1 MIYDYLKGEI
11 MINTIYRLVSPK
23 LFEGIY
29 DEVPDLKNHVIVRPT
44 HLSICQAD
52 QRYYQGNRDP
62 ETLDKKLPMALI
74 HEGIGKVVKDN
85 TGTFENN
92 DYVVMI
98 PNTPVES
105 DEVIAENYL
114 RSSKFRASGFDGFMQ
129 DYVISS
135 PERLVKLP
143 KNINKEVTSFTELVS
158 VSVHAINRFSSIS
171 HKRKNKIGVWGDG
184 NVGYITSLLL
194 KIFYPKSE
202 IITFGVHDEKLSLL
216 SFVDKVFKIN
226 EVPDNF
232 SIDHAFECVGGIGSQ
247 SAIDQIIDIINPEGT
262 ISLLG
267 VSEYPVLINT
277 RMILEKGLYFFGTS
291 RSGRSDFLETI
302 QIFEK
307 FPKIISYL
315 ENIINDTIRVRD
327 LEDINKA
334 FERDFNSNFGKTVLV
349 WDK

>member
-1 MIYDYLKGEI
+1 

-23 LFEGIY
+23 LFEETY
-29 DEVPDLKNHVIVRPT
+29 DEVHDLKNRVVVRST

-62 ETLDKKLPMALI
+62 ETLVKKLPMALI

-85 TGTFENN
+85 TGTFNYN
-92 DYVVMI
+92 DSVAII
-98 PNTPVES
+98 PNTPVEN

-129 DYVISS
+129 DYVISP

-143 KNINKEVTSFTELVS
+143 KNINKEVASFTELVS

-194 KIFYPKSE
+194 KILYPKSE
-202 IITFGVHDEKLSLL
+202 VFTFGVHDEKLSLFG
-216 SFVDKVFKIN
+216 FVDDVFKVN
-226 EVPDNF
+226 EVSSNF
-232 SIDHAFECVGGIGSQ
+232 CIDHAFECVGGTGSI
-247 SAIDQIIDIINPEGT
+247 SATDQIIDIINPEGI

-267 VSEYPVLINT
+267 VSEYPIPVNT
-277 RMILEKGLYFFGTS
+277 RMILEKGLYLFGSS

-302 QIFEK
+302 QIFERY
-307 FPKIISYL
+307 PKIISYL

-327 LEDINKA
+327 LKDINKA
-334 FERDFNSNFGKTVLV
+334 FERDFNSDFGKTVLI